1 MQEPVL
7 AAILECMLKPFAKK
21 VERTCKDCGYA
32 WIITRDQAT
41 VTHAGSGMSVAV
53 ATRDAF
59 QSQMDLGDGLR
70 RCPKCGAEHYSQR
83 SLTKRH
89 PASPEAVDITRKE
102 PET

>member
-1 MQEPVL
+1 
-7 AAILECMLKPFAKK
+7 MLKPFAKK

-32 WIITRDQAT
+32 WIITHDQAT
-41 VTHAGSGMSVAV
+41 VTHAGSGVSVAV

-70 RCPKCGAEHYSQR
+70 RCPKCSAENYSQR
-83 SLTKRH
+83 SLTNRH
-89 PASPEAVDITRKE
+89 PASPGAVDITSKE